1 MNTTT
6 TNKTIKLPNAL
17 TIALGQYY
25 LTRALATP
33 HKIGA
38 TWNGNNSTVTFSEAR
53 PWDKE
58 GALKRVSDSLPKGWG
73 YQASAGT
80 FWIFKKG
87 NKKTH
92 YFIHDKLW
100 PVAEIRLNRA

>member
-1 MNTTT
+1 M
-6 TNKTIKLPNAL
+6 KKIKLPNTL

-33 HKIGA
+33 HQIGSF
-38 TWNGNNSTVTFSEAR
+38 WNGNEKSVTFSEAR
-53 PWDKE
+53 SWDKD
-58 GALKRVSDSLPKGWG
+58 GALKRISYSLPKGWG

-80 FWIFKKG
+80 FWIYKAG

-92 YFIHDKLW
+92 YYIHEELW
-100 PVAEIRLNRA
+100 PFAEVRQNKA